1 MQASLRLL
9 WRLPLQD
16 GWAQLTRRQPYTRG
30 IAQAAAAPRLTNGLT
45 AVRVDPPV
53 PATPVRAG
61 EESGATLIS
70 FLRR

>member
-16 GWAQLTRRQPYTRG
+16 GWAAQLTRRQPYTRG
-30 IAQAAAAPRLTNGLT
+30 IAHAAAAPRLTNGLT

-53 PATPVRAG
+53 PATPVREG
-61 EESGATLIS
+61 EECGVVQV
-70 FLRR
+70 